1 MDKEVV
7 TELIQDKFNT
17 KNLKKELSKL
27 LDVNYRKTLLED
39 YDLLETKLGGIGA
52 SEKTAKLIL
61 KDLK

>member
-27 LDVNYRKTLLED
+27 LEDNYRKTLLED
-39 YDLLETKLGGIGA
+39 YNVLENKLGGIGA

-61 KDLK
+61 KNLK